1 MLSLRGPEFDDKPIR
16 DDRLP
21 PIHQEPEPE
30 MLFQSR
36 TDLKQAQSEHDYM
49 RTESRLSLTSPER
62 LVGFPQNNRNVSFF
76 LTEVYS
82 RNMKKKKNY
91 FFPPK
96 IFGKVKSFM

>member
-62 LVGFPQNNRNVSFF
+62 LVGYPHNNRNVSFS
-76 LTEVYS
+76 LTEFYP
-82 RNMKKKKNY
+82 RNMKNV
-91 FFPPK
+91 F
-96 IFGKVKSFM
+96 IFVVENIWKS